1 MKFHKCTVTWNS
13 MADFDTIFSEE
24 LSSPSNT
31 LILHKAAFW
40 TLFNMKCGSLIPNG
54 YYNDNPW
61 IPDLL
66 K

>member
-1 MKFHKCTVTWNS
+1 MKFHKCTATWNS

-31 LILHKAAFW
+31 LILHKAAFR
-40 TLFNMKCGSLIPNG
+40 TLFNMKFGSLIPNG

-61 IPDLL
+61 IPDLI